1 MFKTINKFIEV
12 PVEADGNRNAYPLRS
27 LILSCEA
34 NQTPGETWFP
44 LSHVCCLDFTN
55 LPT

>member
-12 PVEADGNRNAYPLRS
+12 PVEADGNGNTYPLGS
-27 LILSCEA
+27 LVFSCEVH
-34 NQTPGETWFP
+34 QTPGETWFP
-44 LSHVCCLDFTN
+44 LSHVCCLEFPN